1 MNYHISILP
10 SDKKTINK
18 KELLQTKRWYFVCNN
33 DTTMP
38 NEYNCEKYKNF
49 QSAIECYNA
58 NPNAKLI
65 STLAKPITKNR
76 EPSRKLY
83 KFNDTDVF
91 FYN

>member
-1 MNYHISILP
+1 MNYHITILP
-10 SDKKTINK
+10 TEQKTINK
-18 KELLQTKRWYFVCNN
+18 KELLHTKRWYFICNN
-33 DTTMP
+33 DTTP

-49 QSAIECYNA
+49 QSAIECYNG
-58 NPNAKLI
+58 NPNATLI

-76 EPSRKLY
+76 GPMQKSY